1 MIVDVVGYITG
12 VDATITPEGTFVPIA
27 PTRVYNTRDLSSP
40 FTVGQTRPI
49 LLAGGSTGVPS
60 DVYGVSANLAA
71 VAPSANGFLK
81 MYPGISVPKTSSL
94 NFAAGK
100 TVANGTMVGVNA
112 DGTVTATMSQASHLI
127 IDVNGYFVKAPT

>member
-1 MIVDVVGYITG
+1 
-12 VDATITPEGTFVPIA
+12 
-27 PTRVYNTRDLSSP
+27 
-40 FTVGQTRPI
+40 
-49 LLAGGSTGVPS
+49 
-60 DVYGVSANLAA
+60 
-71 VAPSANGFLK
+71 
-81 MYPGISVPKTSSL
+81 MYPGATVPKTSSL